1 MLGQPIAAQALAHA
15 GLRVFATEFGGPRP
29 AAVRAGEILDS
40 PAEARAAAASRD
52 GTGRATRP

>member
-29 AAVRAGEILDS
+29 AAIRAEEIARH
-40 PAEARAAAASRD
+40 PAEAGAAAPASE
-52 GTGRATRP
+52 GAARATRP